1 MMNRQVSTI
10 RAASDPRSVSLDTG
24 NAAVERQH
32 QAITTQP
39 RDDGGFLDR
48 WDDLASR

>member
-10 RAASDPRSVSLDTG
+10 SAPGNLRSVSLDTG

-32 QAITTQP
+32 QAIKTQP
-39 RDDGGFLDR
+39 RDNGSVLDR